1 MLSPKYTCA
10 QCARRLGQLSRPARL
25 STTTT
30 TTTRP
35 SGIPIP
41 RLSHTHTPPP
51 PAARSRLYST
61 TAPTAVRGKGRAVVT
76 REYYA
81 QPKFSR
87 ADVPPL
93 EFWEARARPP
103 LVADLGAD
111 ECLRTARAYVDAARK
126 DGPGWR
132 ERLIA
137 VKETPDDD
145 GGGKGAAAAAT
156 TMTTGKTPL
165 SAYVLHYVASMLWQ
179 NHAGQSR
186 FLAMHILR
194 TLTVLGYAPSLLT
207 MVRLGLMSKRLDQ
220 PPFEPA
226 REALE
231 RLMRRIGDGN
241 GGRGGEGGDFAADA
255 CTLRALIY
263 AAEETHA
270 GDTEALRWLRRAYE
284 TDAAANAAAAT
295 AATTTGSGSGVSS
308 ADAPVPTPAA
318 GGDGVPPFN
327 PRWQWKLS
335 FALTL
340 AQVRLRRGELERA
353 RDAYAIAASDL
364 DSAAGHLG
372 LASVLQKLGAAGSAA
387 ERLAS
392 LERAAASGDPA
403 AAREM
408 GKRERY
414 RATEPGLG
422 RWEKRKRQVVA
433 DEWLAVADYAAAPTK
448 V

>member
-10 QCARRLGQLSRPARL
+10 QW
-25 STTTT
+25 
-30 TTTRP
+30 
-35 SGIPIP
+35 IPIP

-61 TAPTAVRGKGRAVVT
+61 TAPTA
-76 REYYA
+76 
-81 QPKFSR
+81 PKFSR

-165 SAYVLHYVASMLWQ
+165 SAY
-179 NHAGQSR
+179 SR

-433 DEWLAVADYAAAPTK
+433 DEWLAVADYAAAPDK
-448 V
+448 EPALAVLNSFMD